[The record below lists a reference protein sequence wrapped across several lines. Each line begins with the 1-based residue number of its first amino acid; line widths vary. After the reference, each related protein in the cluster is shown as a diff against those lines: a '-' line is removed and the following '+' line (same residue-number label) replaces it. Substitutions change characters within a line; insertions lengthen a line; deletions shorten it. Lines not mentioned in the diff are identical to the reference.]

1 MKAIGHCLSVLPW
14 VMLASLL
21 VAGAGPSYAQQQAP
35 VRSNGLISGQVVD
48 AQNGTPLA
56 GALITL
62 ERLEVFAAA
71 AVAGALAG
79 QEPRSKVTGAVGEY
93 AFENLSPGVYTVA
106 VKRLGYF
113 PSTVEVMLRSAAA
126 SRMSV
131 GLAVQPIALEPL
143 SIRGSS
149 SPPFVRSGSAA
160 SSEQARSA
168 TVRQRQSD
176 HLVGDVRQLTRADVE
191 EAVTLGETDVFRAL
205 QRAPGVASRDDYTSF
220 LWTRG
225 APWAHTRVYLDGMP
239 LFNPTHSGWLFSAIN
254 PAGVGSAVLHAGVRP
269 AQWGDGAAAV
279 LDVGSRPGGRDG
291 PLSGSGELS
300 FATVRL
306 AVDGELPVP
315 GGGWMVTGRRTHL
328 DWATRAL
335 ERFGN
340 RDSIYVPYD
349 FSDVMAR
356 VDLPLG
362 HGWEMTA
369 SGLREEDRLRG
380 DVPGV
385 FGNEARR
392 GNDSGRLS
400 LRVPLGPLESSVSW
414 GGTEAST
421 RVWVRTEDGG
431 LVGSGTE
438 AQEGAPLVAAT
449 LPALRN
455 RIRHSQL
462 GFRLGSRGGVSG
474 PVTWAAGIQR
484 QINAVEYD
492 GPASF
497 TAERFRGFSQDS
509 AVGASVYRF
518 SGDLRHT
525 SVWAEGR
532 TKAGRFDVEAGL
544 RLDTGDPVRGPA
556 EDQVQEQSDSR
567 LAPNLMVRYRADE
580 QTSFSAAWGRSFQY
594 TQDVGAQAGPLGPQ
608 LHLTHLWIVAGEIF
622 PLIQADIF
630 TAGAER
636 WLGTNWLLS
645 VNGYYRAADGLRY
658 PNPTPRPLQ
667 QENAALFNAQNE
679 ARGAEISARRL
690 SGRWTGSAGYS
701 YGVSDFIVRDERFPS
716 PADVR
721 HTLDLGGSVRIG
733 RGVRLNAAY
742 TVMSGIPYTRVVV
755 PIQGEP
761 YLEEPNAARSPVYA
775 NLNVA
780 LELHKRFGG
789 VEVGA
794 YAQVYNV
801 LNRSNAVTY
810 AGTYELCTVG
820 GDPALPGLCPGPSR
834 EDDRFDSGLGTLPLF
849 GVRVGF

>member
-1 MKAIGHCLSVLPW
+1 MKALHDC
-14 VMLASLL
+14 LL
-21 VAGAGPSYAQQQAP
+21 VCSGVLLACLLAGGASPVAAQQQA
-35 VRSNGLISGQVVD
+35 VRTDGLISGQVVD
-48 AQNGTPLA
+48 AQSGTLLA

-62 ERLEVFAAA
+62 SRIELFAAA
-71 AVAGALAG
+71 ASPDALPG
-79 QEPRSKVTGAVGEY
+79 PEPRNTVTGADGEY
-93 AFENLSPGVYTVA
+93 LFEKLSPGVYEVA
-106 VKRLGYF
+106 VHRLGYL
-113 PSTVEVMLRSAAA
+113 PSTVQVMLRSAAG

-131 GLAVQPIALEPL
+131 GLEVKPIALEPL
-143 SIRGSS
+143 NIRGSA
-149 SPPFVRSGSAA
+149 SPPFVRSGPAA
-160 SSEQARSA
+160 SSGEARNT
-168 TVRQRQSD
+168 TVRQRQQD

-225 APWAHTRVYLDGMP
+225 APWAHTRVYFDGMP

-269 AQWGDGAAAV
+269 ARWGDGAAAV
-279 LDVGSRPGGRDG
+279 LDVESRPGGRDG
-291 PLSGSGELS
+291 ALSGSGELS

-306 AVDGELPVP
+306 AMDGELPLR

-349 FSDVMAR
+349 FSDLMAR
-356 VDLPLG
+356 IDLPLG
-362 HGWEMTA
+362 RGWEVTA

-400 LRVPLGPLESSVSW
+400 FRVPLGPLESSVSW
-414 GGTEAST
+414 GGTDATT
-421 RVWVRTEDGG
+421 RVWVRTVDGG
-431 LVGSGTE
+431 LVGSGSE
-438 AQEGAPLVAAT
+438 AQEGGPLVAAT

-462 GFRLGSRGGVSG
+462 GFRLGSPAGAAGAF
-474 PVTWAAGIQR
+474 TWSAGIQR

-532 TKAGRFDVEAGL
+532 TSLGRFDLEGGL

-556 EDQVQEQSDSR
+556 EDQVQEQTESR

-622 PLIQADIF
+622 PLIRADIV

-636 WLGTNWLLS
+636 WLGANWLLS

-690 SGRWTGSAGYS
+690 AGRWTGSVGYS

-721 HTLDLGGSVRIG
+721 HTLDLGGSVRVR

-742 TVMSGIPYTRVVV
+742 TLMSGIPYTRVVV

-849 GVRVGF
+849 GVRLAF